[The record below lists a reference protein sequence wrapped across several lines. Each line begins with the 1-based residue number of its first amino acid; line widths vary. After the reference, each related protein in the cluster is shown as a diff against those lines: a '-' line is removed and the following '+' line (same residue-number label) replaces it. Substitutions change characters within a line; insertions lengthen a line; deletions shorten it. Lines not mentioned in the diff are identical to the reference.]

1 MIIKGANTQL
11 ESKIKVGILFG
22 GQSVEHEISILSA
35 RSIYKAID
43 KGKYDVVLIGIDKQ
57 GGWHFSDEQIFLE
70 YNATRR
76 LESLTNKSDQQLA
89 LIPGRKIDFLYQLS
103 TQEQPK
109 PVDVVFPV
117 LHGTNGEDGS
127 IQGFLKLSGVPFVGA
142 GILGSAIGMDKEVT
156 KRLLRDAGIP
166 IPHYQ
171 VFRQIDSN
179 RIGSLKIQAEFG
191 LPLFI
196 KPANLGSS
204 VGISKVKTIDEIKP
218 AIDKAF
224 LYDHKILIEE
234 CILGREIECSV
245 LGNEHPEASLPGEIK
260 PNHEFYSYEA
270 KYLDE
275 NGAILDIPA
284 KLPDNLI
291 KEVQETALKVF
302 QVLEIEGMAR
312 VDFFLQED
320 GRLLV
325 NEVNTIPGFTRISM
339 YPKLWEASGLSYKD
353 LITRLIELAIERAE
367 RDQKLK
373 TTYEE
378 Y

>member
-103 TQEQPK
+103 TQEKPK

-179 RIGSLKIQAEFG
+179 RIDSLKIQAEFG

-245 LGNEHPEASLPGEIK
+245 LGNEHPETSLPGEIK

>member
-179 RIGSLKIQAEFG
+179 RIDSLKIQAEFG

>member
-1 MIIKGANTQL
+1 LIIKGAITQL
-11 ESKIKVGILFG
+11 ENKIKVGILFG

-35 RSIYKAID
+35 RSIYEAID
-43 KGKYDVVLIGIDKQ
+43 KEKYDVVLIGIDKQ
-57 GGWHFSDEQIFLE
+57 GGWHFSNEQIFFG

-76 LESLTNKSDQQLA
+76 LKSFTNESDQLA
-89 LIPGRKIDFLYQLS
+89 IIPGQKIDFLYHLS
-103 TQEQPK
+103 TQKKPK

-127 IQGFLKLSGVPFVGA
+127 IQGFLKLSGIPFVGA

-156 KRLLRDAGIP
+156 KRLLRDAGIS
-166 IPHYQ
+166 IPYFQ
-171 VFRQIDSN
+171 VVRQNDRNTIEP
-179 RIGSLKIQAEFG
+179 LQIQAEFG

-224 LYDHKILIEE
+224 LYDQKILIEK

-275 NGAILDIPA
+275 NGANFEIPA
-284 KLPDNLI
+284 NLPDNLI
-291 KEVQETALKVF
+291 KKIQETALKVF

-320 GRLLV
+320 GKLLV
-325 NEVNTIPGFTRISM
+325 NEVNTIPGFTQISM

-353 LITRLIELAIERAE
+353 LITRLIELALERAKRE
-367 RDQKLK
+367 QKLI

-378 Y
+378 